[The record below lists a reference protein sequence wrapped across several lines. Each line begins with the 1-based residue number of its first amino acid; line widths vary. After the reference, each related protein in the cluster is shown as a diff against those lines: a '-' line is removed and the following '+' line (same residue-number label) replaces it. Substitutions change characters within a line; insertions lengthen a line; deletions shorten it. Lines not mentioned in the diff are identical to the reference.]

1 MKKFLVTDN
10 LEMVKEAGSPIV
22 SRKDIEI
29 FTASSAEEILNI
41 YRLENVN
48 LIMTDF
54 DLDGSGPDDICAVL
68 KKIREEDSLNNV
80 SIITICDNEKSAISR
95 AYACKA
101 NANIIK
107 PVDFDMLFREITKF
121 LNLSCRESHRALM
134 TAAVQGEKRNK
145 QFFSNSLDISRTGM
159 LFETDE
165 VLEEGDRVRCSFF
178 IGRFLRTINGK
189 IVRVDKKTPGKNI
202 YGMLFLKLDP
212 YSKAKIDEF
221 VDETIKRT

>member
-1 MKKFLVTDN
+1 MKKFLITDN
-10 LEMVKEAGSPIV
+10 LKVVKEAGSPIL

-48 LIMTDF
+48 LITTDF
-54 DLDGSGPDDICAVL
+54 DLARTGPDEICTVL
-68 KKIREEDSLNNV
+68 KKIRAEDSLNNV

-95 AYACKA
+95 AYACKS

-107 PVDFDMLFREITKF
+107 PVDFDMLFREITKY
-121 LNLSCRESHRALM
+121 LNLSCRESHRAHL

-145 QFFSNSLDISRTGM
+145 QFFSNSLDISRSGM
-159 LFETDE
+159 LFETGE
-165 VLEEGDRVRCSFF
+165 VLEEGDRIKCSFF
-178 IGRFLRTINGK
+178 IGRFLRTLNGK
-189 IVRVDKKTPGKNI
+189 IVRVDKKTPGKNY
-202 YGMLFLKLDP
+202 YGMLFMELDP

-221 VDETIKRT
+221 VDESIKRS

>member
-10 LEMVKEAGSPIV
+10 LEMVKETGSPII

-68 KKIREEDSLNNV
+68 KKIRGEDSLNNV

-95 AYACKA
+95 AYACKP
-101 NANIIK
+101 NANLIK
-107 PVDFDMLFREITKF
+107 PVDFNMLFREITKF
-121 LNLSCRESHRALM
+121 LNLSCRKSHRVFL

-145 QFFSNSLDISRTGM
+145 KFFSNSLDISNTGM

-189 IVRVDKKTPGKNI
+189 IVRVDKKAPGKKI

-212 YSKAKIDEF
+212 YSKSKIKEF
-221 VDETIKRT
+221 VDESIKRT

>member
-10 LEMVKEAGSPIV
+10 LEMVKEAGSPIL

-41 YRLENVN
+41 YRMENVN
-48 LIMTDF
+48 LITTDF
-54 DLDGSGPDDICAVL
+54 DLTGTEPDEICNVL
-68 KKIREEDSLNNV
+68 KKIRAEDSLNNV

-101 NANIIK
+101 NANIVK
-107 PVDFDMLFREITKF
+107 PVDFDMLFREITRF
-121 LNLSCRESHRALM
+121 LNLSCRESHRALL

-145 QFFSNSLDISRTGM
+145 KFFSNSLDISNTGM

-165 VLEEGDRVRCSFF
+165 VLEEGDSVKCSFF
-178 IGRFLRTINGK
+178 IGRFLRTLKGK
-189 IVRVDKKTPGKNI
+189 IVRVDKKAPDKNY
-202 YGMLFLKLDP
+202 YGMLFSELDP

-221 VDETIKRT
+221 VDESIMRS